1 MIEELVSFSD
11 YNMSST
17 RHKFSLKNKIL
28 RVAWNITYIFL
39 FRPFSL
45 RVFKK
50 WRVFLLRS
58 FGGNVSYKAMVNSN
72 VKIWAPWNL
81 TIGDYSCLG
90 PQVDC
95 YNQGKITIGE
105 NVTISQKTYLCAS
118 SHDYTKASHDLL
130 LKPISIEDRV
140 WVAADAYIGPGVE
153 IKEGSVI
160 GARSVVTS
168 NLPAWMV
175 CVGFPCKPI
184 KKREFTNA

>member
-1 MIEELVSFSD
+1 MKNLTQ
-11 YNMSST
+11 T
-17 RHKFSLKNKIL
+17 RHKFSISNKLARIVWKLTYYFLFWPFFL
-28 RVAWNITYIFL
+28 RFFRKWRIFL
-39 FRPFSL
+39 L
-45 RVFKK
+45 NC
-50 WRVFLLRS
+50 
-58 FGGNVSYKAMVNSN
+58 FGAKIHWTATIHSN

-81 TIGDYSCLG
+81 EVGAFSCIGPS
-90 PQVDC
+90 VDC
-95 YNQGKITIGE
+95 YNQGKIKIGK

-118 SHDYTKASHDLL
+118 SHDYTKVSHDLL

-153 IKEGSVI
+153 IKEGSVV